1 MTVFYSSIEQT
12 KPRQVL
18 SRSSSTSSSSSVSF
32 IILFWGPV
40 EAAVMCCG
48 KAEQSFVSSL
58 FPSFQRA
65 HLSHLDF
72 LSGASSS
79 HQTTHFSCRRCS
91 RLVPLIRAFKRH
103 TYLTSCSS
111 DCSSSS
117 HAKRDGNMC
126 RSCL

>member
-12 KPRQVL
+12 TKT
-18 SRSSSTSSSSSVSF
+18 STQPF
-32 IILFWGPV
+32 FFYFFFLFCLLHDPFWGPV

-103 TYLTSCSS
+103 TYLTSYSS

-117 HAKRDGNMC
+117 HAKRDRNMC